1 MILVAYGLLRVL
13 TGAWHMFAPDGG
25 AMSIA
30 GLDLSLEGPAIVAL
44 FAWAGATQLAIGLA
58 ALVVAFR
65 SLTLWP
71 WMLGI
76 GALEQALIVVNA
88 WLLKP
93 VIQPNGA
100 VMPPATFVGIAGT
113 LILLVA
119 TLIAVRHTLD
129 R

>member
-76 GALEQALIVVNA
+76 AALEQALIVVNA